1 MQSGKHGAG
10 MADTKRSIAFFV
22 SAVFLALAAVSV
34 GAKTVNEGTEAELP
48 GKVRITLQD
57 IVLKVLEDNLDIRA
71 IGMASK
77 MAATEI
83 LFEKGAFDPVLFGE
97 AGYSNQDY
105 PVSDV
110 LTGMHTEKIQG
121 KAGIRKKFLFGTEI
135 EAGTEGSKLLTDAP
149 VYFMRPEYRQ
159 KFYMNIVQPLL
170 RGAGVD
176 ANAAR
181 IRLAQA
187 QAEQEAQKARGKL
200 IDVLY
205 DAIRAYW
212 DLYKYEEKLDAAM
225 KGLRMAERLYRD
237 NLARMSEGMAPES
250 DVLQAFAEVHKRLA
264 DVIRARQ
271 NVMNADKSL
280 KRVISMPPN
289 SVLWDLVFVT
299 EGAPSLD
306 SVSLSA
312 DAVMTSARQFNP
324 QIVASKAGVQGAE
337 AEKKW
342 AENYRKP
349 KLDFQAGISVHGL
362 SGDEKPGA
370 AKQGYPVH
378 EEFRGGYGHGYSRI
392 FDYPEWT
399 VGLKFEMPIPGNQGI
414 AKYEKASYGLVKA
427 RLEERAS
434 VINAYAAAMDIVPRL
449 MALQAEAKARQAS
462 IEYKQRQ
469 VNDEMYKLMNGLGTT
484 YDTLKMQAEYV
495 EELYRYADASAEYMT
510 ALGELMKI
518 TGVIVLDT
526 RDLGGFGNA
535 G

>member
-1 MQSGKHGAG
+1 L
-10 MADTKRSIAFFV
+10 FV
-22 SAVFLALAAVSV
+22 AALLTIPV
-34 GAKTVNEGTEAELP
+34 GAEAANNEAKIEPP

-57 IVLKVLEDNLDIRA
+57 IVLKVLEDNLDIQA

-121 KAGIRKKFLFGTEI
+121 KAGIRKKLLFGTEI
-135 EAGTEGSKLLTDAP
+135 EAGTEGNKLLTDAP

-159 KFYMNIVQPLL
+159 KFYANIVQPLL

-205 DAIRAYW
+205 DAIQAYW
-212 DLYKYEEKLDAAM
+212 DLYRYNEKLDATM
-225 KGLRMAERLYRD
+225 KGIRMAERLYLD
-237 NLARMSEGMAPES
+237 NRVRVEEGMVPES
-250 DVLQAFAEVHKRLA
+250 DVLQAFAEVHRRLA

-271 NVMNADKSL
+271 NAMNADKSL
-280 KRVISMPPN
+280 KRAVSMPPN
-289 SVLWDLVFVT
+289 SVLWDLTLVT
-299 EGAPSLD
+299 AELPGLD
-306 SVSLSA
+306 PISLSEDDIMA
-312 DAVMTSARQFNP
+312 SARRFNP
-324 QIVASKAGVQGAE
+324 QIVASEAGVMGAE

-349 KLDFQAGISVHGL
+349 KLDFEAGISVHGL

-370 AKQGYPVH
+370 AEQGYPVR
-378 EEFRGGYGHGYSRI
+378 EDFKGGYGHGYSRI
-392 FDYPEWT
+392 FNYPEWT
-399 VGLKFEMPIPGNQGI
+399 VGLKFEMPIPGNQGR
-414 AKYEKASYGLVKA
+414 AKYEKASYGLAKA

-434 VINAYAAAMDIVPRL
+434 IIGTYAAVRNIVPRL

-469 VNDEMYKLMNGLGTT
+469 VDDEMYKLTNGLGTT
-484 YDTLKMQAEYV
+484 YDALKMQTEYV
-495 EELYRYADASAEYMT
+495 DELYRYADASAEYMT

-518 TGVIVLDT
+518 TGIVVLDT
-526 RDLGGFGNA
+526 SNLGGFRYA
-535 G
+535 KQIYD